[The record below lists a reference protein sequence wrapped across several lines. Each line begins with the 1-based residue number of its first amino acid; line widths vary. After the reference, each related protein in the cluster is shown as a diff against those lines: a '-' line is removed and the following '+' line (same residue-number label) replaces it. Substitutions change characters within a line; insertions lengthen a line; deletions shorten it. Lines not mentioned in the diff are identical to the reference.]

1 MWLFI
6 WIKMYKYIVF
16 DFDGT
21 LVDSRAAFLSLYNEI
36 AGERGYL
43 PMTPENIGQLRDM
56 SIAERCKFL
65 QVPMYKLP
73 FLVAEALQKYKH
85 IIPTLRFNEG
95 MKEFLGELTA
105 KDVPYALLSSNSK
118 ANIQEFFALHG
129 IIVEDIYTSGKIFSK
144 DKMLK
149 RFLKDKKLQPSEIL
163 YVGDESRDI
172 IACKKAGVKIAWVSW
187 GYDAEAGVLQHSPD
201 YIAHH
206 PSQLMEILS
215 KG

>member
-1 MWLFI
+1 
-6 WIKMYKYIVF
+6 MYKYIVF

-43 PMTPENIGQLRDM
+43 PMTPENLGPLRDM

-65 QVPMYKLP
+65 KVPMYKLP
-73 FLVAEALQKYKH
+73 FLVAEALRKYKS
-85 IIPTLRFNEG
+85 IIPTLQFNEG
-95 MKEFLGELTA
+95 ITELLEELC
-105 KDVPYALLSSNSK
+105 DNQMPYALLSSNSK
-118 ANIQEFFALHG
+118 ANIQEFFAMHQ
-129 IIVEDIYTSGKIFSK
+129 IIVEDIYTSGKIFGK
-144 DKMLK
+144 DKMLT
-149 RFLKDKKLQPSEIL
+149 RFLKDKNLNASEIL

-187 GYDAEAGVLQHSPD
+187 GYDAEGGVLEHSPD
-201 YIAHH
+201 YIVHH